1 MLSLV
6 LYILKTRVP
15 LFWFVN
21 VPALFVGIHIPT
33 YMWMTS
39 LIALII
45 KYISIRTVG
54 LRKYEQYAM
63 PVVAGLILGFG
74 AMWLPAALIN
84 LGGVVI
90 PKSIDLYQP

>member
-1 MLSLV
+1 
-6 LYILKTRVP
+6 LYVLKTRVP

-21 VPALFVGIHIPT
+21 VPALFVGITIPD

-45 KYISIRTVG
+45 KYITIRTVG

-63 PVVAGLILGFG
+63 PIVAGLILGLG

-84 LGGVVI
+84 LFGVVI
-90 PKSIDLYQP
+90 PRSINLYQP